1 MTQILLRKGDSG
13 AAVSGWQRLLNK
25 AGYSLVVDGRFGE
38 ATDKATRG
46 FQAAHGLRPDGIVG
60 PNTTAAA
67 AAFGY
72 IEPGEAL
79 RDGIILVSAGHTNI
93 KGQDRGAASGV
104 YVEGELSVVLRDAV
118 AARLRELGRKVSE
131 DGFDGVNEPLTKA
144 IALARAADVAVE
156 FHWNSGPASAT
167 GIEVLC
173 KPTKKALAQRLAA
186 AVASAT
192 GLTLRGEKGWKSD
205 TSGAHSRLGFCEA
218 GGLIVEICFITNAND
233 MAAYHGNFGKVV
245 EALASR
251 LATE

>member
-1 MTQILLRKGDSG
+1 MTQTLLRKGDHS
-13 AAVSGWQRLLNK
+13 AAVGGWQQFLNK
-25 AGYSLVVDGRFGE
+25 VGYSLTVDNRFGE
-38 ATDKATRG
+38 MTDKATRG
-46 FQAAHGLRPDGIVG
+46 FQAAHGLRADGIVG
-60 PNTTAAA
+60 PNTVAAA
-67 AAFGY
+67 KAFGY

-93 KGQDRGAASGV
+93 KGQDRGVGANG

-118 AARLRELGRKVSE
+118 AARLRELGRRVSE
-131 DGFDGVNEPLTKA
+131 DGLDGVNDPLTKA

-156 FHWNSGPASAT
+156 FHWNAGPTSAT

-173 KPTKKALAQRLAA
+173 KSAKKALAQRIAA
-186 AVASAT
+186 AVAATT

-205 TSGAHSRLGFCEA
+205 TSGAHSRLGFCDA
-218 GGLIVEICFITNAND
+218 GGLIVEICFITNASD